1 MDTKHKISPFG
12 RNDNKIRVECFSF
25 PRSAWEHMSLVLGR
39 RLIGSH
45 AERGN
50 QYVHQKWDPGTI
62 A

>member
-1 MDTKHKISPFG
+1 
-12 RNDNKIRVECFSF
+12 
-25 PRSAWEHMSLVLGR
+25 MSLVLGR

-62 A
+62 GQERRPPARPRPGGRSCM